1 VRQRKTYL
9 VHDEESAR
17 MPGDVVR
24 IEQCRPLSKRKHFT
38 IVEVVR
44 EAERL
49 VHPRLGKV
57 VTKATL

>member
-1 VRQRKTYL
+1 M
-9 VHDEESAR
+9 HDEESAR